1 MNGHL
6 THSVTPRLLQFSP
19 FWPVCFL
26 CPKPSSHTELCCSPH
41 TEKQTNVQL
50 TTSHLFQFLHWLPIQ
65 QRIQYKINCRCYKCI
80 MITAPSYIWHLRTLS
95 KNRTNELRL
104 TSVTV
109 FNFTHPPVLSD
120 LLLILSTS
128 RFLAPDSPLLAPIPR
143 LFCFRSVNME

>member
-80 MITAPSYIWHLRTLS
+80 MITAPSYICDRLQLYTPSRTLRS
-95 KNRTNELRL
+95 ASDT
-104 TSVTV
+104 
-109 FNFTHPPVLSD
+109 LS
-120 LLLILSTS
+120 LQ
-128 RFLAPDSPLLAPIPR
+128 IPR
-143 LFCFRSVNME
+143 TRFCTFGKDRMTAVEKSMR